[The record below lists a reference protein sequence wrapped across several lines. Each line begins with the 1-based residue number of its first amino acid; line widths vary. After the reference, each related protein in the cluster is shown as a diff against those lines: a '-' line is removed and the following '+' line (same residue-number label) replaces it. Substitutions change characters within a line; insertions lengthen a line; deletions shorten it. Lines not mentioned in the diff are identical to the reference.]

1 MHSNALVF
9 IQDLAVIMLIA
20 GFISVLCH
28 RFRQPVVLGYII
40 AGIIIGPHTPP
51 FSFIQDNNTIQTL
64 AELGVIFLM
73 FSLGLEF
80 NLHKLSKVGKSA
92 AIATFL
98 EIILMTTLGYWLGRF
113 FGWNYA
119 DSIFLG
125 AMLAIS
131 STTIIL
137 KALEELGMKKKKFAH
152 LIFGILILED
162 IFAIAILALLS
173 TISITGS
180 MHAEDFIITLGKLV
194 TFLVVSLFLGI
205 LIIPRLLAYIAKF
218 KSREMLLI
226 SVLGMCFGFC
236 LLVINLGYS
245 VALGAFIIGAI
256 MAESRQLE
264 TIESLIMPLR
274 DMFSAIFFVSVGLL
288 FDPKV
293 LVTHCSAII
302 GITVVVIL
310 GKVISSS
317 IGILL
322 TGKSGKTAMRVG
334 LGLAQIGEFSFIIA
348 TLGITLGVTSS
359 FLYPIAVAVS
369 AITTLF
375 TPYLIKH
382 SDLITSGISYCIPSV
397 ISKQFE
403 KYKHWLNTKSAYV
416 NKHLHRYKLFNL
428 MQIIIN
434 LCIVM
439 GVFLSCAYLVGTP
452 WGDFLL
458 SISNHYIQ
466 KSILWA
472 IALIIS
478 LPFLIAAYRKIQF
491 MCLLLTELNIKNDKA
506 DLKLK
511 WHKIIAE
518 LIPLFSLISMMLFV
532 SALSISILPPLELL
546 IVIFIVAIIL
556 IALLYNW
563 FIKLHSRLKDL
574 FLETFEKN
582 SEKNDDDKLQ

>member
-1 MHSNALVF
+1 
-9 IQDLAVIMLIA
+9 MLIA
-20 GFISVLCH
+20 GLMTILCH
-28 RFRQPVVLGYII
+28 RFRQPVVLGYIVVGMI
-40 AGIIIGPHTPP
+40 VGPHTPP

-80 NLHKLSKVGKSA
+80 NLRKLSKVGKA
-92 AIATFL
+92 ASFATFL
-98 EIILMTTLGYWLGRF
+98 EIILMTALGYWLGRF
-113 FGWNYA
+113 FQWNHA

-137 KALEELGMKKKKFAH
+137 KALEELGMKKKKFAQ

-180 MHAEDFIITLGKLV
+180 MHAEDFIITLGKLG

-205 LIIPRLLAYIAKF
+205 LIIPRLLTYIAKF
-218 KSREMLLI
+218 NNREMLLI
-226 SVLGMCFGFC
+226 SVLGICFGFC
-236 LLVINLGYS
+236 LLVIKLGYS

-256 MAESRQLE
+256 MAESRQLQVIE
-264 TIESLIMPLR
+264 TLIMPLR
-274 DMFSAIFFVSVGLL
+274 DMFSAIFFVSVGLM
-288 FDPKV
+288 FDPNV
-293 LVTHCSAII
+293 FITHFYPII
-302 GITVVVIL
+302 GITVAVIL

-317 IGILL
+317 LGILI

-348 TLGITLGVTSS
+348 TLGITLNVTSS
-359 FLYPIAVAVS
+359 FLYPIAVSVS
-369 AITTLF
+369 AITTLL

-382 SDLITSGISYCIPSV
+382 SDSISNGISFVVPKFMSTA
-397 ISKQFE
+397 FD
-403 KYKHWLNTKSAYV
+403 KYKNWLNAHHAKT
-416 NKHLHRYKLFNL
+416 NTNLDRYKFFNL
-428 MQIIIN
+428 IQIIIN
-434 LCIVM
+434 LFIVM
-439 GVFLSCAYLVGTP
+439 GIFLIFAYLLGTP

-466 KSILWA
+466 KAILWA
-472 IALIIS
+472 LALIVS
-478 LPFLIAAYRKIQF
+478 LPFLIAAYRKIKF
-491 MCLLLTELNIKNDKA
+491 LCLLLTELNIKDDKTG
-506 DLKLK
+506 LKLK

-518 LIPLFSLISMMLFV
+518 LIPIFSLISIMLFV

-546 IVIFIVAIIL
+546 IMISIVVTII

-563 FIKLHSRLKDL
+563 FIKLHSRLKDI
-574 FLETFEKN
+574 FLETFQNHDNEK
-582 SEKNDDDKLQ
+582 SE

>member
-28 RFRQPVVLGYII
+28 RLRQPVVLGYII
-40 AGIIIGPHTPP
+40 AGMIIGPHTPP

-98 EIILMTTLGYWLGRF
+98 EIIMMTALGYWVGQF

-137 KALEELGMKKKKFAH
+137 KALEDLGMKKKKFAY

-180 MHAEDFIITLGKLV
+180 MHAEDFIITLGKLI

-205 LIIPRLLAYIAKF
+205 LIIPRLLAYIATF

-264 TIESLIMPLR
+264 TIETLIMPLR

-288 FDPKV
+288 FDPNV
-293 LVTHCSAII
+293 LVTHFSAIM
-302 GITVVVIL
+302 GITTVVIL
-310 GKVISSS
+310 GKVISSTL
-317 IGILL
+317 GILL

-348 TLGITLGVTSS
+348 TLGITLNVTSS

-369 AITTLF
+369 AITTLL
-375 TPYLIKH
+375 TPYLIKY
-382 SDLITSGISYCIPSV
+382 SDSITNGISFVVPSCV
-397 ISKQFE
+397 SKQFE
-403 KYKHWLNTKSAYV
+403 TYKHWLN
-416 NKHLHRYKLFNL
+416 NKRADADQHVDRYKLFNL

-439 GVFLSCAYLVGTP
+439 GIFLFCAYLEKTP

-458 SISNHYIQ
+458 SMSNHYIQ
-466 KSILWA
+466 KSLLWA
-472 IALIIS
+472 FALIVS

-491 MCLLLTELNIKNDKA
+491 MCLLLTELNIKEDKA
-506 DLKLK
+506 GLKLK

-518 LIPLFSLISMMLFV
+518 LIPLFTLMSMMLFV
-532 SALSISILPPLELL
+532 SALSISILPPFELL
-546 IVIFIVAIIL
+546 IVICIVAII
-556 IALLYNW
+556 IMALLYNW

-574 FLETFEKN
+574 FLETFEKKDN
-582 SEKNDDDKLQ
+582 DKLK